1 MANYIE
7 LKEFIDKFNADFP
20 RPDLKIILEELS
32 PIVTKQM
39 WQNADKPGLYFL
51 FDQNQTLQYIGKAS
65 FGSNIGVRIGER
77 FSSKDCRCLVPK
89 FEAVHLL
96 ATIALPRHRAFEAP
110 AIEEYLI
117 AGMKPPLNTV
127 GA

>member
-1 MANYIE
+1 MATYSD
-7 LKEFIDKFNADFP
+7 LKEAIDKFNADFP

-51 FDQNQTLQYIGKAS
+51 FDQDQTLQYIGKAS

-77 FSSKDCRCLVPK
+77 FSTKDYRCLVPK
-89 FEAVHLL
+89 FEAVNLL
-96 ATIALPRHRAFEAP
+96 TTIALPRDRAFEAS
-110 AIEEYLI
+110 AIEEFLI
-117 AGMKPPLNTV
+117 ADMKPPLNTV
-127 GA
+127 GV